1 MLDNRTDPQNMLP
14 SDCLAGQVALVTG
27 GGTGLGKAIS
37 VELARAGAR
46 VVIAS
51 RGEAH
56 RRQGIAA
63 VEAVGG
69 QAIGV
74 ELDVRQPAM
83 VEAAFAEAEGRM
95 GPVTLLVNNAAA
107 NFYTAAEDLS
117 VNGWN
122 TVVERVLTGSFLCC
136 QAFARRRIASGQG
149 GAIVNI
155 AATTGILGGP
165 GVAHSAAAKAGLLN
179 LTKSLA
185 VEWAVDQI
193 RVNAIAP
200 GVFPHA
206 DDDPVIA
213 AGRPGGAAR
222 SAPLGRVGRPQE
234 IGWLA
239 AFLCSPYA
247 SYMTG
252 QTLVLD
258 GGRSL
263 HAFVA
268 GADFTPPRDQ
278 IAARATAAESPGEPT

>member
-1 MLDNRTDPQNMLP
+1 MLP
-14 SDCLAGQVALVTG
+14 DDCLAGHVALVTG

-46 VVIAS
+46 LVIAS
-51 RGEAH
+51 RGETH
-56 RRQGIAA
+56 RQQGVLA
-63 VEAVGG
+63 VEAAGGEAVGV
-69 QAIGV
+69 A
-74 ELDVRQPAM
+74 LDLRQPAS
-83 VEAAFAEAEGRM
+83 VETAFAEAESRM

-107 NFYTAAEDLS
+107 NFYSPAEALS
-117 VNGWN
+117 LNGWN
-122 TVVERVLTGSFLCC
+122 TVVDRVLTGSFLCC

-149 GAIVNI
+149 GSIVNI

-179 LTKSLA
+179 LTRSLA

-193 RVNAIAP
+193 RVNAVAP
-200 GVFPHA
+200 GLFPHE
-206 DDDPVIA
+206 DDDPLIA

-222 SAPLGRVGRPQE
+222 TVPLGRVGRPQE
-234 IGWLA
+234 IGWLV
-239 AFLCSPYA
+239 AFLSSPYA
-247 SYMTG
+247 GYMTG

-263 HAFVA
+263 HGFVA

-278 IAARATAAESPGEPT
+278 IAARSAARSNPGESE